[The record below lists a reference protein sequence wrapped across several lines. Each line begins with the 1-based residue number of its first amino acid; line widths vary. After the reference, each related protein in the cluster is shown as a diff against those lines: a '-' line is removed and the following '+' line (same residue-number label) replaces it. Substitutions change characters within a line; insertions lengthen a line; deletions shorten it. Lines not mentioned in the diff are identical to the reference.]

1 MSTAPGPA
9 PATPDPMASG
19 PTASGSAAPE
29 AVASSP
35 GASGPAAPSSAAPT
49 PSPRTTTL
57 AQRKRELVAT
67 ELTETALQL
76 FAQRGFEAV
85 TVDEI
90 ATAVG
95 VSKRT
100 FFRYFASKDDVVV
113 QFLAGMG
120 ADMRAELAAR
130 PAGEPPS
137 AALLHA
143 VSVPLAA
150 CGDHAERTLPVVRL
164 ILRTPAL
171 LARFLEHEAG
181 WREELAGELAAR
193 LGLDPADSL
202 YPRLAAGMALTA
214 FDTVLRR
221 WSEDADAAGDAGDAD
236 PLVLIV
242 RAFAQLAPA
251 LDAV

>member
-1 MSTAPGPA
+1 MSTA
-9 PATPDPMASG
+9 SG
-19 PTASGSAAPE
+19 PR
-29 AVASSP
+29 
-35 GASGPAAPSSAAPT
+35 PS
-49 PSPRTTTL
+49 TL
-57 AQRKRELVAT
+57 AQRKRQLVAT

-76 FAQRGFEAV
+76 FAHKGFEAV

-90 ATAVG
+90 ATAAG

-100 FFRYFASKDDVVV
+100 FFRYFASKEDVVV

-130 PAGEPPS
+130 PAAEPPS

-164 ILRTPAL
+164 ILRSPAL
-171 LARFLEHEAG
+171 LARFLEHQAG
-181 WREELAGELAAR
+181 WREELAGELASR
-193 LGLDPADSL
+193 LGRDPAGI
-202 YPRLAAGMALTA
+202 YPPLAAGMALAA

-221 WSEDADAAGDAGDAD
+221 WSDGAGEPD
-236 PLVLIV
+236 PLALVS
-242 RAFAQLAPA
+242 RAFALLAPA
-251 LDAV
+251 LDGAGEE

>member
-1 MSTAPGPA
+1 M
-9 PATPDPMASG
+9 
-19 PTASGSAAPE
+19 
-29 AVASSP
+29 
-35 GASGPAAPSSAAPT
+35 
-49 PSPRTTTL
+49 
-57 AQRKRELVAT
+57 AT

-76 FAQRGFEAV
+76 FAHRGFEAV

-130 PAGEPPS
+130 PAGERPS

-181 WREELAGELAAR
+181 WREELAGELAVR

-221 WSEDADAAGDAGDAD
+221 WSEEAGAGGAD